1 MENKNKIRIAFGIVI
16 LSMLVGLIL
25 GSGMMGLLSLSSN
38 ADQPTLSITAMGI
51 STLFMAVPVLFYL
64 IKRQI
69 PFKSALRLNGVSV
82 KSLLSIILLSVG
94 IIILIDEV
102 DRLVYILFGQP
113 EYLAEL
119 AEQLKI
125 TSLYSGIAIVVTT
138 VLIAPI
144 IEEMLF
150 RGYFQ
155 KVLEDVWQ
163 DVTKAILVT
172 GIFFAFVHLNPYWIV
187 QIYLL
192 GVVLGYLAW
201 RTNSIIPSLILHGLN
216 NGFAVALNNSPD
228 IFNKYYNW
236 HGQVNPIW
244 IIVAIIFVM
253 LGFRYL
259 NHDLES

>member
-244 IIVAIIFVM
+244 IIIAIIFVI